1 MTEPESEFRPPLN
14 GGTVAGG
21 VVLGLLGVPVS
32 LVILAVVGL
41 SLGPI
46 GSAIVLLGGLIG
58 WVFAARAILKSNRS
72 LGLGLI
78 WGIAGA
84 VILFGGCTAI
94 LVSAAS
100 GAV

>member
-1 MTEPESEFRPPLN
+1 MTEPEPRPPLN

-32 LVILAVVGL
+32 LVILALVGL

-58 WVFAARAILKSNRS
+58 WIFAARALLKSNRS
-72 LGLGLI
+72 RGRGVI

-84 VILFGGCTAI
+84 GSHIGGCPAN
-94 LVSAAS
+94 LVSPAS
-100 GAV
+100 GAG